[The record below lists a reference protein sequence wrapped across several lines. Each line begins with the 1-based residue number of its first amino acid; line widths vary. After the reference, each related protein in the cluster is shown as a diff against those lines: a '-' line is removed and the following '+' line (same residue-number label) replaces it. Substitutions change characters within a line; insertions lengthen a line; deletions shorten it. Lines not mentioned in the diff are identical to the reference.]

1 VNRPGSKTKPQK
13 VKRKIRN
20 RDNPMTLPGIRVHW
34 EMGERGSAAGER
46 ITAGT

>member
-1 VNRPGSKTKPQK
+1 MKQQK
-13 VKRKIRN
+13 WKEIRN
-20 RDNPMTLPGIRVHW
+20 RDNPKTLPGIRVHW